1 MQKTLE
7 NFKNDFD
14 NIQLMKVFEIEVIN
28 KETQDL
34 DYILFDIVI
43 KDNCLIALHEALTIE
58 QTKSDK
64 IAFQSVEIDLD
75 FTLDKNLEN
84 LYDACTTA
92 ILESDFYEYV

>member
-1 MQKTLE
+1 MQNTLE
-7 NFKNDFD
+7 NFKNNFN
-14 NIQLMKVFEIEVIN
+14 NIDKIKVFEIEVLN

-75 FTLDKNLEN
+75 FSLDENLQN

-92 ILESDFYEYV
+92 ILDSDFYEYV

>member
-1 MQKTLE
+1 MTTTLE

-14 NIQLMKVFEIEVIN
+14 NITLMKVFEIEVLN

-34 DYILFDIVI
+34 DYILFDICI
-43 KDNCLIALHEALTIE
+43 KDNCLVALHESLTIE

-64 IAFQSVEIDLD
+64 ISFVSVEIDLD
-75 FTLDKNLEN
+75 FSIDKNLEN

-92 ILESDFYEYV
+92 IIDSDFYEYI